1 MFAFILQRLFQ
12 AVIVMVSVAL
22 IAFLLFQYVGDPVV
36 FLLGQDATPQQI
48 AELRAD
54 LGLDRS
60 FVVQFWNFLANAVQ
74 GEFGLSLRQGA
85 KVSRLIA
92 ERLPATLELA
102 GVAALLALVLGIPMG
117 VYAALK
123 RGTFLS
129 QLFMTV
135 SLLGVSLPT
144 FLVGILLILLFSV
157 SLGWLPASGYVS
169 PFEDLKANLFMHVVP
184 IPVNAPAQPRELS
197 PARRALLRLV
207 RRRGAMLGLAIV
219 LAFVLIAVLAPVIAP
234 QDPLQASWSA
244 VRKAPSAQYLFG
256 TDDIGRDVLS
266 RVIWGA
272 RASLLAGLVSVCI
285 AMALGVP
292 IGLLA
297 GYLGGWVDG
306 VISRLTDSMLAV
318 PFLILA
324 IALAAFLGPSLTNA
338 MIAIGVSSTPIFIRL
353 TRGQV
358 LSVKV
363 EDFVEAARAVGG
375 AAPQV
380 LARWALPG

>member
-1 MFAFILQRLFQ
+1 M
-12 AVIVMVSVAL
+12 
-22 IAFLLFQYVGDPVV
+22 Y
-36 FLLGQDATPQQI
+36 
-48 AELRAD
+48 
-54 LGLDRS
+54 
-60 FVVQFWNFLANAVQ
+60 
-74 GEFGLSLRQGA
+74 
-85 KVSRLIA
+85 
-92 ERLPATLELA
+92 
-102 GVAALLALVLGIPMG
+102 
-117 VYAALK
+117 
-123 RGTFLS
+123 
-129 QLFMTV
+129 
-135 SLLGVSLPT
+135 
-144 FLVGILLILLFSV
+144 
-157 SLGWLPASGYVS
+157 
-169 PFEDLKANLFMHVVP
+169 VVP

-363 EDFVEAARAVGG
+363 EDFVEAARAVGNPPWRIALRHILPNILPPLIVQATLAI
-375 AAPQV
+375 AAAIIAEASLSFLGLGQQPPAPSWGSMLNTAKNYVDNAPWMAIWPGVSIFLLV
-380 LARWALPG
+380 LSFNLLGDGLRDALDPKHK